1 MKHILPII
9 AVIILAASA
18 AKAEP
23 KWSGAGWYQ
32 TVEVSREG
40 SSAFKFILKGPFT
53 DESKCL
59 AVMHPDY
66 TTPGYDVG
74 DPSTF
79 HDYSCV
85 NLPSRPDWD
94 V

>member
-1 MKHILPII
+1 MKRILPII
-9 AVIILAASA
+9 AVIMLAAYA

-32 TVEVSREG
+32 TVQVSGEG
-40 SSAFKFILKGPFT
+40 RSTFKFILKGPFA
-53 DESKCL
+53 DESTCL
-59 AVMHPDY
+59 AGMHPDY
-66 TTPGYDVG
+66 TTPGYDEG

-79 HDYSCV
+79 HDYSCE
-85 NLPSRPDWD
+85 NLTSRPDWD